1 MVKSKLVFCLS
12 LALAA
17 AFVGGAASHADSG
30 FRCGSRVVST
40 GDHMYEVRKRCGEPD
55 FVGQKTIKR
64 KIKVKRREW
73 VDGQVE
79 DVTDEQIVD
88 ILVDEWTYDFGPRR
102 FIRFVLF
109 EDGRV
114 LDVATGGYGTKAVD
128 D

>member
-1 MVKSKLVFCLS
+1 MVKSNLVFCLS

-17 AFVGGAASHADSG
+17 AFVGGTATRADSG

-40 GDHMYEVRKRCGEPD
+40 GDHMYEVRKRCGDPD

-79 DVTDEQIVD
+79 NVTDEQIVD